1 MMVKERGAV
10 TPGAREDAAC
20 INNVPPPFP
29 PSAVKLAT
37 SRVTFVFKL
46 TVEKSIPDAIVQ
58 VGASITREEEVALA
72 ISYKKVP
79 LVADLVKKLA
89 HEPVVPPPVEGTVIV
104 WLELLIVG
112 GFGKAGIA
120 GGIPAIG

>member
-1 MMVKERGAV
+1 MVKERGVLA
-10 TPGAREDAAC
+10 PGAREDAAC
-20 INNVPPPFP
+20 IDNVPPPFP

-37 SRVTFVFKL
+37 SRVTFVFRL

-58 VGASITREEEVALA
+58 VGASITRDEEVALA

-79 LVADLVKKLA
+79 VVADLVKKLA

-112 GFGKAGIA
+112 GLGKDGME
-120 GGIPAIG
+120 GGMPPTG